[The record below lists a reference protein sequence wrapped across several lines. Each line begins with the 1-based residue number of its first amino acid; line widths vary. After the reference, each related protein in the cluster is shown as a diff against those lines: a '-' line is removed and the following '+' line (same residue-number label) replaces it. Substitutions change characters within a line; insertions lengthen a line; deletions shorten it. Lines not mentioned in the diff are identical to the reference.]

1 MSSHIKSLGLPCLL
15 VALPKL
21 QDPTFHQTVV
31 LLVEHNADGA
41 MGFVINR
48 PAGVPLREILS
59 HVDLDVPEHIPAWFG
74 GPVNTSNG
82 LVIHRCSD
90 MESGD
95 VDEDDDLVAHI
106 GDEISVSSSLESLQ
120 SLVDYATLNMEAGL
134 LPGEACTLDGSPL
147 DGSPLDSSSWGK
159 RGQDPLYP
167 YRFVVGFAGWDSKQL
182 EEEIQEG
189 VWLQL
194 PMDPELVFYTPWKEI
209 WERALQKVGA
219 SVNTIVSQENHY
231 FN

>member
-1 MSSHIKSLGLPCLL
+1 MSHIQSIKLPCLL

-31 LLVEHNADGA
+31 LLVEHDGGGA

-48 PAGVPLREILS
+48 PAGVPLADILS
-59 HVDLDVPEHIPAWFG
+59 HVDIDVPDYIPAWFG

-82 LVIHRCSD
+82 LVLHH
-90 MESGD
+90 GPH
-95 VDEDDDLVAHI
+95 DEDDDEQVAHI
-106 GDEISVSSSLESLQ
+106 GDEIAVSSSIESLQ
-120 SLVDYATLNMEAGL
+120 SLVDYATLNMDFDR
-134 LPGEACTLDGSPL
+134 EACQLAASAADEDVGVGGPWRS
-147 DGSPLDSSSWGK
+147 
-159 RGQDPLYP
+159 REPLYP
-167 YRFVVGFAGWDSKQL
+167 YRFVVGFAGWDTKQL
-182 EEEIQEG
+182 EDEIQEG

-194 PMDPELVFYTPWKEI
+194 PMDPELVFYTPWKDI

-219 SVNTIVSQENHY
+219 SVDSIVSQENHY

>member
-1 MSSHIKSLGLPCLL
+1 MSHIQSIKLPCLL

-21 QDPTFHQTVV
+21 QDPTFHQTVI
-31 LLVEHNADGA
+31 LLVEHDGGGA

-48 PAGVPLREILS
+48 PAGVPLRDILS
-59 HVDLDVPEHIPAWFG
+59 HVAIDVPDYIPAWFG

-82 LVIHRCSD
+82 LVLHH
-90 MESGD
+90 GPQ
-95 VDEDDDLVAHI
+95 DEDDDEQVAHI
-106 GDEISVSSSLESLQ
+106 GDEIAVSSSIESLQ
-120 SLVDYATLNMEAGL
+120 SLVDYATLNMDFDSEVCRIAASDEGVS
-134 LPGEACTLDGSPL
+134 GS
-147 DGSPLDSSSWGK
+147 W
-159 RGQDPLYP
+159 RTREPLYP
-167 YRFVVGFAGWDSKQL
+167 YRFVVGFAGWDTKQL
-182 EEEIQEG
+182 EDEIQEG

-219 SVNTIVSQENHY
+219 SVDSIVSQENHY

>member
-59 HVDLDVPEHIPAWFG
+59 HVDIDVPEHIPAWFG

-82 LVIHRCSD
+82 LVIHRYPD
-90 MESGD
+90 PDLGAESGD
-95 VDEDDDLVAHI
+95 EGDDDLVAHI

-147 DGSPLDSSSWGK
+147 TSWGSA
-159 RGQDPLYP
+159 GQEPLYP

-182 EEEIQEG
+182 EEEIQDG